1 MRLNPLACLL
11 VTKDTKSRALKVCLL
26 SPHPLVLGEF
36 ERILTRPG
44 FKLVTRQM
52 DQAPSVDLAKI
63 ELPDADIFVV
73 DAHAVRPTTNSLI
86 AGILDRQTDAHVIV
100 VCEKL
105 SEATSH
111 TLLRLGAKGL
121 LTYAEAVEQLPRAL
135 PLVAGGGFW
144 VPRNVLSTFVDS
156 ILTDQHRRRLRPEGQ
171 ASLSR
176 REREVLDSLLENV
189 SNKEIA
195 AKLNISERTVKFHV
209 SKLLNKFGVRRRADL
224 ILLCYQRKEVA
235 V

>member
-1 MRLNPLACLL
+1 MRLNPLACIL
-11 VTKDTKSRALKVCLL
+11 VTRDAKTRSLKVCIL

-44 FKLVTRQM
+44 FKPVMRQL
-52 DQAPSVDLAKI
+52 DQPPGADLAKI

-73 DAHAVRPTTNSLI
+73 DAHSARPTTNSLI

-105 SEATSH
+105 PEATSH

-156 ILTDQHRRRLRPEGQ
+156 ILTDQHRRRLKPEGQ

>member
-1 MRLNPLACLL
+1 M
-11 VTKDTKSRALKVCLL
+11 TKDSKNRSLKICLL

-44 FKLVTRQM
+44 LKPISRQL
-52 DQAPSVDLAKI
+52 DQPPGADLAKI
-63 ELPDADIFVV
+63 DLPEADIFVV
-73 DAHAVRPTTNSLI
+73 DAHSNRPATNSLI
-86 AGILDRQTDAHVIV
+86 AGILDRQTGAHVLV

-105 SEATSH
+105 SESISH

-135 PLVAGGGFW
+135 PLVATGGYW

-156 ILTDQHRRRLRPEGQ
+156 ILTDQHRRRMRPEGQ
-171 ASLSR
+171 TSLSR

-209 SKLLNKFGVRRRADL
+209 SKLLSKFGVRRREDL
-224 ILLCYQRKEVA
+224 ILLCYQQKDTGA
-235 V
+235 